1 MEIIGNA
8 HQLYD
13 RKSLRATG
21 GEGKGKGKGKGLT
34 GLLPRIRVCE
44 PGGVLTKLA
53 KWNGLDTCH
62 EDGWLRR
69 VIQRCVGNVTNLPFD
84 PEGIVC
90 PTKCSAVVT
99 VTVDAWTSRRK
110 QIAVP
115 ANEATIFLGARH
127 RWKNPFWT
135 GMVDG
140 RFHWSGPG
148 LDHTC

>member
-1 MEIIGNA
+1 MYEKAWTNESTTKSHGVNSLGAHPINSEVGCFNSEDGDDFSTPLMDSVMVRDAFCKSLSDMEIIGNT

-21 GEGKGKGKGKGLT
+21 GKGKGLT

-84 PEGIVC
+84 LEGIVC
-90 PTKCSAVVT
+90 PTKCSAVV
-99 VTVDAWTSRRK
+99 V
-110 QIAVP
+110 
-115 ANEATIFLGARH
+115 
-127 RWKNPFWT
+127 
-135 GMVDG
+135 
-140 RFHWSGPG
+140 
-148 LDHTC
+148 